1 MIQDLNKIEK
11 MIQVNW
17 YISSM
22 FKLIPILTEKIS

>member
-22 FKLIPILTEKIS
+22 FKLISILTEKIL

>member
-17 YISSM
+17 YISRM
-22 FKLIPILTEKIS
+22 FKLISILTEKIS